1 MIEPREVGVLLARA
15 RMEQGRSVAEMAQQ
29 LKLLP
34 RQITALEEGRFD
46 ELPGPVFVRGFVRNY
61 ARALGLDPEPLLA
74 SLEVKPS
81 AEAVKLAPASNAEGE
96 IRIRRSR
103 PWRIVLRYVLPLFV
117 LLLLVT
123 VYFDWFRMPSPT
135 RQETAVLLPPAVEA
149 QDTTTDVLGSHSR
162 SVVAEPFSL
171 PAVSA
176 ASEDDSLDETTQSA
190 PASDVSGPEK
200 TLAEAPSVVSPEN
213 PPEPEPVLRFRAEG
227 RSWVEVR
234 DASGTVVF
242 SRILD
247 AGQEAS
253 LDGTP
258 PFSLVVGNA
267 AVVRVEFRG
276 EPIEI
281 KEVSKNG
288 VGRIRLP

>member
-1 MIEPREVGVLLARA
+1 
-15 RMEQGRSVAEMAQQ
+15 
-29 LKLLP
+29 
-34 RQITALEEGRFD
+34 
-46 ELPGPVFVRGFVRNY
+46 
-61 ARALGLDPEPLLA
+61 
-74 SLEVKPS
+74 
-81 AEAVKLAPASNAEGE
+81 
-96 IRIRRSR
+96 
-103 PWRIVLRYVLPLFV
+103 
-117 LLLLVT
+117 
-123 VYFDWFRMPSPT
+123 
-135 RQETAVLLPPAVEA
+135 
-149 QDTTTDVLGSHSR
+149 
-162 SVVAEPFSL
+162 
-171 PAVSA
+171 
-176 ASEDDSLDETTQSA
+176 
-190 PASDVSGPEK
+190 
-200 TLAEAPSVVSPEN
+200 
-213 PPEPEPVLRFRAEG
+213 VLRFRAEG